1 MKLIHTKSAGVLLAL
16 ISICAVCVG
25 QLLADELPWKL
36 IRESDG
42 IQVYSR
48 MEEGSQIVSF
58 KGVSREK
65 VGIDAIASILLDIA
79 AYPSWIEY
87 IKESKIIKRID
98 DDNFYVYQR
107 FDFFRPFHDR
117 DIVVKVSIKRFYKEG
132 YLHATMEA
140 VKEDLYP
147 LQNKCVRMKD
157 MTGEITV
164 RYVSPEITEGHFQ
177 EQFSPGGHVPDW
189 ITKKINEYIPLVV
202 LKELKKE
209 AAKRDTVDKSD
220 IRGAMEKAQ
229 QSVK

>member
-1 MKLIHTKSAGVLLAL
+1 MKSIRTKSAGYLLAL
-16 ISICAVCVG
+16 TSICAVGVG
-25 QLLADELPWKL
+25 SLLADELPWKL

-58 KGVSREK
+58 KGVSKEK
-65 VGIDAIASILLDIA
+65 VGIDTVASILLDIA
-79 AYPSWIEY
+79 AYPSWIKY
-87 IKESKIIKRID
+87 IKESKVIKRID

-132 YLHATMEA
+132 YLHATMDA
-140 VKEDLYP
+140 VQEDMYP
-147 LQNKCVRMKD
+147 LQEKCVRMKD

-164 RYVSPEITEGHFQ
+164 RYVSPQITEGHFQ

-209 AAKRDTVDKSD
+209 TAKRDTSGKTDVGD
-220 IRGAMEKAQ
+220 AMEKAINN
-229 QSVK
+229 VK